1 MILLNPKT
9 QPETF
14 MADLT
19 WINVNIQMLEQI
31 EKPSE
36 RDRFELTS
44 LYMMKMDQ
52 ISRKIREEELP
63 DSCKLLFND
72 FESTA
77 LTAIKNLIQ
86 SDSPAQP
93 D

>member
-1 MILLNPKT
+1 MEKR
-9 QPETF
+9 

-19 WINVNIQMLEQI
+19 WINLNIQILEQI
-31 EKPSE
+31 ELPSE

-52 ISRKIREEELP
+52 ISRKIKEETLTEP
-63 DSCKLLFND
+63 CKLLFDD

-86 SDSPAQP
+86 SDSPAKP

>member
-1 MILLNPKT
+1 MS
-9 QPETF
+9 
-14 MADLT
+14 DLT

-31 EKPSE
+31 ENPTD

-52 ISRKIREEELP
+52 ISRKIREEDLP

-77 LTAIKNLIQ
+77 LIAIKNLIQ
-86 SDSPAQP
+86 TDSPAKP

>member
-1 MILLNPKT
+1 
-9 QPETF
+9 